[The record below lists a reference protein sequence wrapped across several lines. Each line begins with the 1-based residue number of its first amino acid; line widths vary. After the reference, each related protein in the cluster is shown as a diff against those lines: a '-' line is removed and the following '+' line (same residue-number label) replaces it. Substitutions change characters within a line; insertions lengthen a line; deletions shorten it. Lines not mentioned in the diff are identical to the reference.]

1 MSIYG
6 ETFHF
11 ENHQVFKHSKK
22 KLTNVITDA
31 RIFILI
37 AEFCEKKESPETC
50 CSIRM
55 KDEKEI
61 K

>member
-22 KLTNVITDA
+22 KLTNLITDA

-37 AEFCEKKESPETC
+37 AEFCEKKETC

-55 KDEKEI
+55 KDEKEM